1 MGRNALIIGAALAAM
16 LATSAS
22 AAVTVLG
29 NGAANQCSAA
39 ALAGDAT
46 DEDLAVCN
54 TALLEVVSDT
64 EKAGTYVNRGVILLR
79 RKNFTAA
86 RTDYETAEKIVPT
99 MGEAVVNRGA
109 SFVAERRYLEG
120 LTEIDRG
127 LSLNPEEPEKA
138 YFNRALANE
147 GLDDM
152 KAAYLDYMKAL
163 ELAPNWEAPR
173 HELSRFTVEN
183 PTAK

>member
-1 MGRNALIIGAALAAM
+1 MGRIPISIGAAMAA
-16 LATSAS
+16 LLTAGTAN

-29 NGAANQCSAA
+29 EGAANQCSAA

-46 DEDLAVCN
+46 DEDLMNCN
-54 TALLEVVSDT
+54 RALLEVTSVRD
-64 EKAGTYVNRGVILLR
+64 KAGTYVNRGVIQLR
-79 RKNFTAA
+79 RKQFEAA
-86 RTDYETAEKIVPT
+86 RKDFEKAEQIDPT
-99 MGEAVVNRGA
+99 LGEAVVNRGA
-109 SFVAERRYLEG
+109 SFVAEKRYLEG

-127 LSLNPEEPEKA
+127 LSMNPEEPEKA

-152 KAAYLDYMKAL
+152 KSAYLDYMKAL

-173 HELSRFTVEN
+173 HELTRFTVER
-183 PTAK
+183 PGE

>member
-54 TALLEVVSDT
+54 QALLEVVSDT

-79 RKNFTAA
+79 RKNFIAA
-86 RTDYETAEKIVPT
+86 RTAVALDVRREQRLAAPLAADAET
-99 MGEAVVNRGA
+99 
-109 SFVAERRYLEG
+109 
-120 LTEIDRG
+120 IDR
-127 LSLNPEEPEKA
+127 LQA
-138 YFNRALANE
+138 QALARSN
-147 GLDDM
+147 
-152 KAAYLDYMKAL
+152 ARI
-163 ELAPNWEAPR
+163 LAITQGAR
-173 HELSRFTVEN
+173 D
-183 PTAK
+183 

>member
-1 MGRNALIIGAALAAM
+1 MRSAFVFAALAAIS
-16 LATSAS
+16 LGGQTQAAT
-22 AAVTVLG
+22 TVLG
-29 NGAANQCSAA
+29 NG
-39 ALAGDAT
+39 LAGICSQAAKAG
-46 DEDLAVCN
+46 EDNQPA
-54 TALLEVVSDT
+54 LEVCTMALET
-64 EKAGTYVNRGVILLR
+64 ESMNRRDRAGTYVNRGVILLR
-79 RKNFTAA
+79 RKQFEAA
-86 RTDYETAEKIVPT
+86 RKDFETAEKIDPT

-127 LSLNPEEPEKA
+127 LGMNPEEPEKA

>member
-1 MGRNALIIGAALAAM
+1 MGRNALILGAAMAAM

-29 NGAANQCSAA
+29 TGAANQCSAA
-39 ALAGDAT
+39 ALAGDAR
-46 DEDLAVCN
+46 DEDLSICN
-54 TALLEVVSDT
+54 TALLEVVTDR

-79 RKNFTAA
+79 RKQYNAA
-86 RTDYETAEKIVPT
+86 RADFQMAEKIDPT
-99 MGEAVVNRGA
+99 MGEAVVNHGA
-109 SFVAERRYLEG
+109 AFVAERRYLEG

-127 LSLNPEEPEKA
+127 LSMNPEEPEKA

-163 ELAPNWEAPR
+163 ELAPNWDAPR
-173 HELSRFTVEN
+173 HELTRFTVEN
-183 PTAK
+183 PAAK